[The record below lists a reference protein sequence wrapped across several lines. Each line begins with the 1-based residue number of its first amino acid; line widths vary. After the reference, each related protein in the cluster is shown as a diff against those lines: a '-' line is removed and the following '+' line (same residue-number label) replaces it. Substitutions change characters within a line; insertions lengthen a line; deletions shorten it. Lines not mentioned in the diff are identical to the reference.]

1 MDQNTGQRADYPRN
15 LNALFLILPGIRE
28 PYHRIMRN
36 EHEDRSDFR
45 IRLVLAAFTIFATT
59 VVSGTYHGNMVQG
72 AASGSAPRVTAITQ
86 VTHDGYRKENLLA
99 DNSQLFVTELPKS
112 HHVIAKVQLPGSN
125 RTVMPSPFDSLE
137 ALDLSP
143 DHSKLLISS
152 RSSSGE
158 NEFWTLPLAKGSP
171 QRVGDLS
178 GRDAAWSADGKLLVF
193 AKGPSLSLAGAA
205 GTAAHELYTA
215 SGTVFA
221 PRFSPDG
228 KRIRFTLSDSE
239 QNTTSLWE
247 IGGDGSNPHPLLSGW
262 PHKTTACCG
271 NWTADGQYY
280 IFQASQAMPNTSLI
294 VTSLWALGPEQGA
307 VPAQITAGPM
317 SFGNPSPSPDN
328 KKIWAIGVQ
337 PAVEVVKYEAAK
349 KKYIPLIPGLSATD
363 VDFSADGKWISY
375 VAIPEGTLWRSRADG
390 SDRFQ
395 LTSGDERTAL
405 PRWSPDGKQIAFV
418 SMKPG
423 ESWKLYVISPDGGTP
438 RPIVKSSGS
447 QIDANWS
454 ADGQRLMFGDYSRDD
469 GGINIRLLDF
479 KTGDLTTIPGSQGL
493 FSPRWSPDG
502 RHIAALSPDNTTL
515 MLFDFET
522 RKWSTWLRESAG
534 AVSYPVWSAD
544 GEYLYFDDLV
554 NGIEAIRRVKIG
566 GTAPEEVYELE
577 TFERYP
583 GALGLWSG
591 PAPDGSWMFVR
602 DRSTQEVYQLS
613 MELP

>member
-1 MDQNTGQRADYPRN
+1 
-15 LNALFLILPGIRE
+15 
-28 PYHRIMRN
+28 MRN
-36 EHEDRSDFR
+36 EHEDRSDLKV
-45 IRLVLAAFTIFATT
+45 RLVLAVLTIFATT
-59 VVSGTYHGNMVQG
+59 VLSGTYKNSVARG
-72 AASGSAPRVTAITQ
+72 AASGPAPRVTAITQ

-99 DNSQLFVTELPKS
+99 DDSQLFVTELPAS
-112 HHVIAKVQLPGSN
+112 SRVIAKVQLPGAN
-125 RTVMPSPFDSLE
+125 RTVVSSPFSSLQ

-143 DHSKLLISS
+143 DHSRLLISS
-152 RSSSGE
+152 RSTAGE
-158 NEFWTLPLAKGSP
+158 NEFWTLPVAKGTP

-178 GRDAAWSADGKLLVF
+178 GRDAAWSADGKRLVF
-193 AKGPSLSLAGAA
+193 ANGSTLYLADAS

-215 SGTVFA
+215 GGSVFA
-221 PRFSPDG
+221 PRFSPDAT
-228 KRIRFTLSDSE
+228 RVRFTVSNTE
-239 QNTTSLWE
+239 QNTTALWE
-247 IGGDGSNPHPLLSGW
+247 VRRDGSNPRPLLGNW
-262 PHKTTACCG
+262 PYKTTACCG

-280 IFQASQAMPNTSLI
+280 IFQASQSVPNTSLI
-294 VTSLWALGPEQGA
+294 VTSLWALGPDEGS

-337 PAVEVVKYEAAK
+337 PDVEVVKYEAAK
-349 KKYIPLIPGLSATD
+349 KKYVPLIPGLSATD

-390 SDRFQ
+390 SDRRQ

-418 SMKPG
+418 SLKAG
-423 ESWKLYVISPDGGTP
+423 ESWKLYLVSADGGTP
-438 RPIVKSSGS
+438 RPVVKENGS

-454 ADGQRLMFGDYSRDD
+454 ADGQQLMFGDYSHAS

-479 KTGDLTTIPGSQGL
+479 KTGKLTTIPGSQGL

-502 RHIAALSPDNTTL
+502 QHLAAISPDNTTL
-515 MLFDFET
+515 MLFDFKT
-522 RKWSTWLRESAG
+522 QIWSTWLKESAG
-534 AVSYPVWSAD
+534 SVSYPVWSAD
-544 GEYLYFDDLV
+544 GNYIYFDDLV
-554 NGIEAIRRVKIG
+554 NGVEAIRRMKIG
-566 GTAPEEVYELE
+566 GSAPEEVYELE
-577 TFERYP
+577 TLERYP

-591 PAPDGSWMFVR
+591 RAADGSWMFVR

>member
-1 MDQNTGQRADYPRN
+1 
-15 LNALFLILPGIRE
+15 
-28 PYHRIMRN
+28 MRN
-36 EHEDRSDFR
+36 EREDRSNIT
-45 IRLVLAAFTIFATT
+45 IRLVLAGFTIFVATVLT
-59 VVSGTYHGNMVQG
+59 GTYQDNKVRG
-72 AASGSAPRVTAITQ
+72 AASGPSPRVTAITQ

-99 DNSQLFVTELPKS
+99 DDSQLFVTELPES
-112 HHVIAKVQLPGSN
+112 NRVIAKVQLPGST
-125 RTVMPSPFDSLE
+125 RTIVPSPFNSLQ

-152 RSSSGE
+152 QSASGE
-158 NEFWTLPLAKGSP
+158 NEFWTLPVANGSP

-178 GRDAAWSADGKLLVF
+178 GRDAAWSPDGKLLTF
-193 AKGPSLSLAGAA
+193 AKGSSLYVASAA
-205 GTAAHELYTA
+205 GTAAHELYA
-215 SGTVFA
+215 AGESVFA

-228 KRIRFTLSDSE
+228 SRIRFTVSDTE
-239 QNTTSLWE
+239 QNTTALWE
-247 IGGDGSNPHPLLSGW
+247 VGRDGSNPHPLLSEW
-262 PHKTTACCG
+262 PYKTTACCG

-294 VTSLWALGPEQGA
+294 VTSLWALSTEEDAAP
-307 VPAQITAGPM
+307 VQITSGPM

-349 KKYIPLIPGLSATD
+349 KKYVPLIPGLSATD
-363 VDFSADGKWISY
+363 VDFSADGRWISY

-390 SDRFQ
+390 SDRLQ

-418 SMKPG
+418 SIKPG
-423 ESWKLYVISPDGGTP
+423 ESWKLYLISANGGTP
-438 RPIVKSSGS
+438 RPIVNESGS

-454 ADGQRLMFGDYSRDD
+454 ANGQQLMFGDYSHDN
-469 GGINIRLLDF
+469 GGINIRLLDL
-479 KTGDLTTIPGSQGL
+479 KTGKLTTIAGSQGL

-502 RHIAALSPDNTTL
+502 RRIVAISPDNTTL
-515 MLFDFET
+515 MLFDFAT
-522 RKWSTWLRESAG
+522 QKWSTWLKESAG
-534 AVSYPVWSAD
+534 SVNYPVWSAD
-544 GEYLYFDDLV
+544 GKYLYFDDLV
-554 NGIEAIRRVKIG
+554 NGTEAIRRLKIG
-566 GTAPEEVYELE
+566 GSAPEEVCELE

-591 PAPDGSWMFVR
+591 RAPDGSWMFVR